1 MVKVNIN
8 GCRSFADAAG
18 YESYVRKALDAYDT
32 LQAGNG
38 VLSLPV
44 SLRQPK
50 TRKKYKTHK
59 YNGNPRNGG

>member
-1 MVKVNIN
+1 MVKVNID

-38 VLSLPV
+38 AGNDFLGWKTLPV
-44 SLRQPK
+44 DVP
-50 TRKKYKTHK
+50 
-59 YNGNPRNGG
+59 